1 MGGWGIRANNI
12 YTNKIYMAITVYLSL
27 DLALY
32 MLLACMYVYY
42 DVYVHLYM
50 TRDAS

>member
-1 MGGWGIRANNI
+1 MGVGGEYGNNI
-12 YTNKIYMAITVYLSL
+12 WTNKIYMGIIVYLSL